1 MTILIVEDHPPIAS
15 LIRRYLENDGHAV
28 DVVDSG
34 AAALERLRTDDVAL
48 VVLDLGLPDMDG
60 LDVAR
65 RVAAG
70 VPVVMLT
77 ARGDEPERMAGF
89 AAGADDYLAK
99 PFSPRE
105 LVARVRAVLRR
116 GDRDGERSDRLA
128 IGDLTLEPDAREA
141 TVTGEPVELTL
152 KEFDL
157 LWYLVD
163 NRGAVVSRDALL
175 ERVWGY
181 AEPGAS
187 RTVDQHVA
195 QLRRKL
201 GAACPI
207 ETVRGLGYKVA
218 RR

>member
-1 MTILIVEDHPPIAS
+1 MTILVVEDHPPIAD
-15 LIRRYLENDGHAV
+15 LIRRYLENDGH
-28 DVVDSG
+28 DVEVVARG
-34 AAALERLRTDDVAL
+34 AAALDRLAGGGVDL

-65 RVAAG
+65 RVARG

-89 AAGADDYLAK
+89 AAGADDYLPK

-116 GDRDGERSDRLA
+116 GASDDERAGGLAVGELA
-128 IGDLTLEPDAREA
+128 LEPDAREA
-141 TVTGEPVELTL
+141 TVGGEAVELTL

-163 NRGAVVSRDALL
+163 NRGLVVSRDALL

-181 AEPGAS
+181 AEPGAT

-201 GAACPI
+201 GGACPI